1 MESNTNMKMVLL
13 NGSNYHL
20 WKGKMKDLLF
30 VKKLHLPVFSS
41 AKPNSK
47 SDEEWEFEHLQ
58 GLLDQMSGM
67 GIKFEDE
74 LLGLFLLLS
83 LPESWETFR
92 VSITSSAPKGVV
104 SLETA
109 KGGILNEEMRRKA
122 QGTSSQ
128 SEVLVTENRGRSQK
142 KEPKGGRE
150 NSRSKSKGR
159 YKNMECNYCHK
170 SGHIQKYCY
179 QWRKDNKGK
188 KGKQKQRYHEDHD
201 DDRVTTAINDDLVI
215 LRDHESINLVS
226 DESMWIVDSGA
237 TLHVTPRK
245 EFFTSYTSGDFGG
258 LKMGN
263 DGVAKVI
270 GVGDICLQTNMGMQ
284 LLLRDVKHAPDVRFN
299 LIYVHMLDDC
309 GYDNHFGSGK
319 WKLSKGNLVVAK
331 GEKTSK
337 LYWTKAL
344 VARDSVNVIDMKA
357 SLWHRRLSHISEKG
371 LNVLA
376 KKDVLPGLKN
386 ADLEKCSHCMTDQTI
401 EDIDKVEKTTPE
413 KDVSLSNIDPVRL
426 PVHNLDTI
434 GGDVQNGEPH
444 DYVDDQQ
451 LGEEVYIP
459 ADNDEENDMSQDENL
474 GEAPESSQVQ
484 LRKSNRQRQPSTSA
498 FLQELHQLGLEN
510 WAKISREFVRRRTR
524 SHTMSHSRNVAYAPY
539 IINNN
544 CYIYNS
550 GGHDINILLIEFE
563 VETICN

>member
-58 GLLDQMSGM
+58 
-67 GIKFEDE
+67 
-74 LLGLFLLLS
+74 
-83 LPESWETFR
+83 

-159 YKNMECNYCHK
+159 YENMECNYCHK

-188 KGKQKQRYHEDHD
+188 KGKQKQRDREDHD

-299 LIYVHMLDDC
+299 LISVHMLDDC

-319 WKLSKGNLVVAK
+319 WKLSKGNLVVAR

-386 ADLEKCSHCMTDQTI
+386 AYLEKCSHCMT
-401 EDIDKVEKTTPE
+401 DIDKVEKTTPE

-484 LRKSNRQRQPSTSA
+484 LRRSNRQRQPSTRFAAPGATFSP
-498 FLQELHQLGLEN
+498 FGSSKSGLV
-510 WAKISREFVRRRTR
+510 REIF
-524 SHTMSHSRNVAYAPY
+524 SPH
-539 IINNN
+539 
-544 CYIYNS
+544 
-550 GGHDINILLIEFE
+550 
-563 VETICN
+563 